1 MQINDISTHAVAH
14 FGIAPQD
21 ITAFAPSGSQR
32 RYFRLHFDQD
42 IAENARTV
50 IAAYNENVAENQLFI
65 AYTQHFLQQGV
76 RVPQIFHVSHNEKLY
91 FQQDLGNTTLL
102 EQLQSLDKANYNQ
115 LLTPYYEAALSDLA
129 FIQTVAGKNLDFSRA
144 NTHTRFD
151 ATVMGWDLSYFKYWF
166 VMPSL
171 VQYDEYKL
179 EQDFQYFL
187 GLLSQNKADYFLFRD
202 FQARNIMISPA
213 NPAQLYYIDYQGAR
227 QGALQYDVA
236 SLLYQAKADLAQPTR
251 DKLFE
256 YYLEALQNH
265 IRIDDVAQFRADYDN
280 FVLLRLLQVLGS
292 YGYRGFYE
300 RKPHFL
306 SSIPYALQNIEQLMA
321 RRSDLFAAM
330 PQLSAVLRQL
340 INGSK

>member
-1 MQINDISTHAVAH
+1 MQINDISTHAAAH

-32 RYFRLHFDQD
+32 RYFRLHFDRD
-42 IAENARTV
+42 IAENTRTI
-50 IAAYNENVAENQLFI
+50 IAAYNENIAENQLFI
-65 AYTQHFLQQGV
+65 AYTQHFLALGV
-76 RVPQIFHVSHNEKLY
+76 QVPNILHIDGGGKLY
-91 FQQDLGNTTLL
+91 FQQDLGDTTLL
-102 EQLQSLDKANYNQ
+102 QQLQSLDKANYNE
-115 LLTPYYEAALSDLA
+115 LLTPYYQAALSDLA

-236 SLLYQAKADLAQPTR
+236 SLLYQAKADLAQATR
-251 DKLFE
+251 DKLFD
-256 YYLEALQNH
+256 YYVEALQNH

-306 SSIPYALQNIEQLMA
+306 SSIPYALTNIEQLMA
-321 RRSDLFAAM
+321 RRTDLFAAM